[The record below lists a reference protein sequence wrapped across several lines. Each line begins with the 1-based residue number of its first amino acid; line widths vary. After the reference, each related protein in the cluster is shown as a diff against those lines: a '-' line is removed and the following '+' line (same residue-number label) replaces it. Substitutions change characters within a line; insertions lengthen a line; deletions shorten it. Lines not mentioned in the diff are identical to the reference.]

1 VAKVPEPLQQR
12 SMRACSLPR
21 AITGL
26 IRFELGKGGAP
37 EAEQKRISDL
47 YTDYCTMRDD
57 LGNMEFNADL
67 LDLKPNHVENHVLPA
82 NKEEAIQA
90 LMKNGGVNK
99 AGSLFHVGIS
109 VVNCRVVLETLWR
122 TKEQQEKEKEEK
134 KHARKVAEDGKLSSG
149 LEAFGKWCGDGSKVD
164 NNNHPI
170 MSRMSALTIAKV
182 LMPKVAIQHYKLTR
196 SCLVS
201 LLEVRLGWTR

>member
-1 VAKVPEPLQQR
+1 
-12 SMRACSLPR
+12 
-21 AITGL
+21 
-26 IRFELGKGGAP
+26 LGKGGAP

>member
-1 VAKVPEPLQQR
+1 MAKVPEPLQQP

-21 AITGL
+21 AIARL

-47 YTDYCTMRDD
+47 YADYCTTRDD
-57 LGNMEFNADL
+57 FGNMEFNTEL
-67 LDLKPNHVENHVLPA
+67 LDLEPNHLENHVLPA
-82 NKEEAIQA
+82 NEEEAIQA

-99 AGSLFHVGIS
+99 AGSLFCVGIS
-109 VVNCRVVLETLWR
+109 VVNCCVVLETLWR

-134 KHARKVAEDGKLSSG
+134 ERAQKVAEDGKLNSG

-164 NNNHPI
+164 DHNHP
-170 MSRMSALTIAKV
+170 
-182 LMPKVAIQHYKLTR
+182 
-196 SCLVS
+196 
-201 LLEVRLGWTR
+201 